1 MVTRKGLVAKIEHF
15 PPQNGDEKGSRR
27 QKVKFSSKKRR
38 RERVSSS
45 KTSNFRLKVVT
56 RKGLVVKKVSFQPQ
70 SGDEKE
76 SRRQNKVFLASNWS
90 SRSLIFIHQ
99 LPVLPIF
106 QRCHFRFPLE
116 QPVEIR
122 GVFNADLISY
132 FLYAFIGITKQAF
145 CYVNSK
151 IN

>member
-1 MVTRKGLVAKIEHF
+1 MSFVVKMEQFSA
-15 PPQNGDEKGSRR
+15 QSGDEKRSRR

-45 KTSNFRLKVVT
+45 KTSNFRLKMVT
-56 RKGLVVKKVSFQPQ
+56 RKSFVAKMEQFPAQ